1 MTPLVQAVRDGNEGA
16 VSVLLLAGADPNQA
30 AQPTLGLRPPLPGP
44 EPIDILLG
52 TDRLWETIEITPL
65 GEAQEGSHTTV
76 EHMLRQAGA
85 KE

>member
-1 MTPLVQAVRDGNEGA
+1 MGGEGA

-30 AQPTLGLRPPLPGP
+30 ARLQVPGAQT
-44 EPIDILLG
+44 
-52 TDRLWETIEITPL
+52 TDITPL
-65 GEAQEGSHTTV
+65 GEAQKGSHTTV